1 MLGVILIFGPMLG
14 LLILVWY
21 IDHNKRLKNNWK
33 QEREDRLKEKW
44 QWRVYL
50 AAPYSHPNE
59 KVREARAQVINQK
72 CAKLMGE
79 HNVVFSPITH
89 SHALIDIHPFE
100 ERTWPFFRIQDFSHI
115 ETCHELRVFC
125 LPGWEESRGV
135 KEEIE
140 YARLMGKKI
149 VYDNYEGK
157 LLHQTFENDGAN
169 FTAEIDRL
177 QHRVVAKG
185 EEPCQK

>member
-1 MLGVILIFGPMLG
+1 MEGKIAVFLFFGLWVC
-14 LLILVWY
+14 LVGWCWY
-21 IDHNKRLKNNWK
+21 LSTNKNLQKK
-33 QEREDRLKEKW
+33 REQKWEENLKEKW

-59 KVREARAQVINQK
+59 KVREARALVINQK
-72 CAKLMGE
+72 CVKLMGD

-89 SHALIDIHPFE
+89 SHALIDILPFE
-100 ERTWPFFRIQDFSHI
+100 ERAWPFFRIQDFSHI

-149 VYDNYEGK
+149 VYDEYEGK
-157 LLHQTFENDGAN
+157 LLHQAF
-169 FTAEIDRL
+169 
-177 QHRVVAKG
+177 
-185 EEPCQK
+185 